1 MMVKQKTLLD
11 FAQLNKVIYN
21 KRISPGFFRI
31 GIEWKVRGVR
41 PGQFVMLRVT
51 EGLDPFLRRPF
62 GIYSVL
68 GPTGKRVSGRSGSG
82 IEIVCKVVGAGT
94 GILAAKEPGES
105 VDVLGPLGNGF
116 PLLRGP
122 AASKVIMVAGGIGVA
137 PFYLLAGEG
146 RRRAKNSGAGLLLFG
161 ARSGNEA
168 GITRDFTRLGCR
180 VRVATEDG
188 SLGTRGLVTG
198 LLTAALKPGSV
209 VYACGPLSMLKA
221 VARIAENA
229 GVKCLVSLERAM
241 ACGIGVCLG
250 CAVKTMDHKERANGG
265 GGEFKMVCSD
275 GPVFDSSE
283 IDWER
288 L

>member
-1 MMVKQKTLLD
+1 MKSRFQRI
-11 FAQLNKVIYN
+11 IYN
-21 KRISPGFFRI
+21 DEVSPRLFRMGIAWRASRI
-31 GIEWKVRGVR
+31 R

-62 GIYSVL
+62 GIYSLL

-82 IEIVCKVVGAGT
+82 IEIVYKVVGAGT
-94 GILAAKEPGES
+94 GILAAKEPGER
-105 VDVLGPLGNGF
+105 VDVLGPFGNGF
-116 PLLRGP
+116 PLLRGA

-137 PFYLLAGEG
+137 PFYLTAGHSMPGKRGG
-146 RRRAKNSGAGLLLFG
+146 RAPGSGLLLFG
-161 ARSGNEA
+161 ARSGGEA
-168 GITRDFTRLGCR
+168 AITRDFTRLGCR

-188 SLGTRGLVTG
+188 SLGTKGLVTG
-198 LLTAALKPGSV
+198 LLAAALKPDSV
-209 VYACGPLSMLKA
+209 IYACGPLPMLKA

-250 CAVKTMDHKERANGG
+250 CAIKTRDHKEEANGHSVPG
-265 GGEFKMVCSD
+265 GSYKMVCSD

>member
-1 MMVKQKTLLD
+1 
-11 FAQLNKVIYN
+11 LNKVIYN

-62 GIYSVL
+62 GIYRVL
-68 GPTGKRVSGRSGSG
+68 GSGGKRVLGGSG
-82 IEIVCKVVGAGT
+82 IEIVYKVVGRGT
-94 GILAAKEPGES
+94 GILAAKEPGER
-105 VDVLGPLGNGF
+105 VDVIGPFGNGF
-116 PLLRGP
+116 PILRGS
-122 AASKVIMVAGGIGVA
+122 AASKVVMVAGGIGVA
-137 PFYLLAGEG
+137 PFYLLAGHSV
-146 RRRAKNSGAGLLLFG
+146 SGGLLLFG
-161 ARSGNEA
+161 ARSGGEA
-168 GITRDFTRLGCR
+168 AITRDFTRLGCR
-180 VRVATEDG
+180 VHVATEDG

-198 LLTAALKPGSV
+198 LLTQALKPGSV
-209 VYACGPLSMLKA
+209 VYACGPLAMLKA

-250 CAVKTMDHKERANGG
+250 CAVKTRDHKGEANGHSVPG
-265 GGEFKMVCSD
+265 GSYKMVCSD